1 MPNIKAKYSKT
12 NFITQGQGAPV
23 VLIHGVAASLHGW
36 DYLVPDLV
44 SQGFQ
49 ACALDLLGHGESHKP
64 ADPSAYHVEKLYVHL
79 TDWMDTLEFASPP
92 VLVGHSLGGSL
103 ALMYA
108 MRRPDN
114 LRGLVLV
121 NPVVG
126 PSQTSALIRWLQRK
140 PEVGSRALQ
149 KTPKWLIEAILGWEP
164 EGTRFT
170 LSERKRQ
177 AADYK
182 RAAPQIVS
190 ILPTLQ
196 DLSAYLPAISTK
208 TLVIWGRKDRA
219 LKPRQFRR
227 LAQLMPNAVAHKL
240 PDCGHQPHIARP
252 KVFNRLV
259 IDFLKTL

>member
-1 MPNIKAKYSKT
+1 
-12 NFITQGQGAPV
+12 
-23 VLIHGVAASLHGW
+23 
-36 DYLVPDLV
+36 
-44 SQGFQ
+44 
-49 ACALDLLGHGESHKP
+49 
-64 ADPSAYHVEKLYVHL
+64 
-79 TDWMDTLEFASPP
+79 
-92 VLVGHSLGGSL
+92 
-103 ALMYA
+103 MYA